1 MKVGYRWIREF
12 VRTDVPAAEI
22 ADRLTNAGIPV
33 EQVSPVVE
41 GLAGA
46 VVGEI
51 AAIERELGAGASGH
65 VNRLCRVAVPGGS
78 HAVVCGAPNARVGL
92 RAPFAPPGATLG
104 GKPVRA
110 ARIRGVVSE
119 GILCSER
126 DLGISDDHGGL
137 LELPAD
143 APLGADLAE
152 YLGLD
157 DWILDVE
164 IMPNRPDV
172 LSVVG
177 VAREI
182 AALTGAPLAVPRAAV
197 AEGAD
202 EAARMAAVEILDPDL
217 CPRYAARVITGLT
230 VAPSPP
236 WLAQR
241 LRAAGLRPINNLV
254 DVTNYVMWEL
264 GQPLHAFDHAT
275 LPGGR
280 IVVRRARPGER
291 LTTLDGRERVL
302 APDMLMICDAE
313 RPVAV
318 AGVMGGAATEV
329 TAATRTVLLE
339 SASFHPG
346 SVRRTSRA
354 LGLSSEAAYRFERG
368 VDAEGAVAALDRAAQ
383 LMAELGGGRVARGVV
398 DVYPAPRPAVRVPL
412 RLERVERLIGATPE
426 RAEAVRILRA
436 LGCGV
441 DDGAATLQ
449 VDVPSFRRDLV
460 QEDDLVEEVV
470 RIWGFDKIP
479 VTLAPGG
486 VLAPV
491 CRPVSLRIA
500 RATGHALTA
509 AGVSECLT
517 WAFHDP
523 DRLALVGWRDPSRLL
538 VLDNALS
545 RERSVL
551 RPSLVPGLMEV
562 LAVNAHR
569 QAPDVQAFEIGTV
582 FAPRRPDDGDR
593 PAHEELWLGIAVT
606 GLRAGRAWHAA
617 KERVDVYDVKGL
629 AELALAAV
637 GAQAE
642 TASWPAAA
650 PGSAAVESPPGDPAG
665 PPGYLDTSVAARLR
679 VAGQD
684 VGWFGEVAGAVR
696 AAYDLPAP
704 VFVAELSLTALL
716 ALPTLAPRFQPLPRF
731 PAVQRDLAVVV
742 GAGVTAAEIEAAIRA
757 AAPAWLTR
765 IALFDVYQGSQVG
778 PGRRSLAWG
787 LTFQAPDR
795 TLTDAEVNE
804 VHARIVAEIT
814 KRFDAEVRG
823 A

>member
-1 MKVGYRWIREF
+1 VKVLYRWLQEF
-12 VRTDVPAAEI
+12 VRTDVAPAEI

-33 EQVSPVVE
+33 EQATPVVE
-41 GLAGA
+41 GLSGV

-51 AAIERELGAGASGH
+51 EAIERELGAGASGH
-65 VNRLCRVAVPGGS
+65 VNRLCRVLVPGAIHS
-78 HAVVCGAPNARVGL
+78 VVCGAPNAAPGL
-92 RAPFAPPGATLG
+92 RTAFAPPGATLG
-104 GKPVRA
+104 GRA
-110 ARIRGVVSE
+110 VKAAKIRGAVSE

-126 DLGISDDHGGL
+126 DLGISEDHSGL
-137 LELPAD
+137 LVLPAD
-143 APLGADLAE
+143 APLGSDLAR

-182 AALTGAPLAVPRAAV
+182 AALTGAPFAVPRPAVTESGSAASSLAV
-197 AEGAD
+197 
-202 EAARMAAVEILDPDL
+202 VEILDPDL
-217 CPRYAARVITGLT
+217 CPRYAARAISGLT
-230 VAPSPP
+230 IAPSPP

-241 LRAAGLRPINNLV
+241 LRAVGVRPINNAV

-280 IVVRRARPGER
+280 IVVRRARPGET
-291 LTTLDGRERVL
+291 LTTLDGRQRPL
-302 APDMLMICDAE
+302 SPDMLMICDAA

-318 AGVMGGAATEV
+318 GGVMGGAATEV

-339 SASFHPG
+339 SANFHPG

-354 LGLSSEAAYRFERG
+354 LGLHSEAAYRFERG
-368 VDAEGAVAALDRAAQ
+368 VDVEGAVAALDRAAQ
-383 LMAELGGGRVARGVV
+383 LMAELGGGQVARGVV
-398 DVYPAPRPAVRVPL
+398 DVYPAPRPRVRVPL
-412 RLERVERLIGATPE
+412 RLERVERLIGARPE

-436 LGCGV
+436 LGGGV
-441 DDGAATLQ
+441 DDAAPALQ
-449 VDVPSFRRDLV
+449 VDVPSFRRDIL

-486 VLAPV
+486 TLQPV
-491 CRPVSLRIA
+491 RRPASLRIA
-500 RATGHALTA
+500 RTVGRALNG
-509 AGVSECLT
+509 AGLSECLT
-517 WAFHDP
+517 WTFQDP
-523 DRLALVGWRDPSRLL
+523 DRLALMGWRDAARLL
-538 VLDNALS
+538 ALDNALS

-551 RPSLVPGLMEV
+551 RPSLVPGLLEV
-562 LAVNAHR
+562 LALNAHR
-569 QAPDVQAFEIGTV
+569 QAPDVQVFEIGTV
-582 FAPRRPDDGDR
+582 FSPRQDDDGDR
-593 PAHEELWLGIAVT
+593 PAHEELWLALAVP
-606 GLRAGRAWHAA
+606 GLRAGRAWHSPRD
-617 KERVDVYDVKGL
+617 RVDVYDATGL

-637 GAQAE
+637 GAPAE
-642 TASWPAAA
+642 TAPWPAVETAPAA
-650 PGSAAVESPPGDPAG
+650 DPGSA
-665 PPGYLDTSVAARLR
+665 PPGYLEPGTAARLG
-679 VAGQD
+679 AGGIA
-684 VGWFGEVAGAVR
+684 VGWVGEVAAPVR
-696 AAYDLPAP
+696 AAYDLSGPA
-704 VFVAELSLTALL
+704 FVAELSLTALL
-716 ALPTLAPRFQPLPRF
+716 RLPPVAPRFQPLPRF

-742 GAGVTAAEIEAAIRA
+742 GAAITAAEIEAAIRA

-765 IALFDVYQGSQVG
+765 VALFDVYEGSQVG
-778 PGRRSLAWG
+778 AGRRSLAWS

-804 VHARIVAEIT
+804 AHARIVAEIT

-823 A
+823 T